1 MISRQGLLFR
11 FVTRLAIFGLCAVA
25 LVACGSSSEDEVS
38 GITEPQSEVA
48 DQSKLNGSSDSE
60 SSETVEEEPAEVVEE
75 ESAEVVE
82 EESAEVVEEES
93 AEVVEEE
100 SVEPETVE
108 VEADPQIEEE
118 TSETDEGMTSEEQE
132 ALIESILLDS
142 YLWGS
147 GTAFKTIQLQEVL
160 ELNVDGT
167 YGPQT
172 RVAHLLAL
180 EERGLPTANVPEE
193 PSGATPPSQPT
204 TLLVAP
210 GDSLAKLTWT
220 GSEESGGIPLVGY
233 TATATPGGQKC
244 ETTGTSCDITGL
256 TNGTSYTFVVTASN
270 GEFISD
276 ESSTVAVT
284 PGIPNSVFNNL
295 DNCTESEDYCSS
307 GGIKIDWSANQG
319 LGSNDAYS
327 YYNHLITY
335 YYDIRGGDGHGGIAW
350 KDNRNVEIID
360 VTHDGTCV
368 QLTEFYLRVENERLE
383 GSWEEEEIDELT
395 IELVSAI
402 LYLYKDGVLI
412 GSQNTY
418 VIMTQRTLSN
428 FQRVPVS
435 VGQTSCLDQIRIAY
449 DITGTCDLDWMG
461 PSPCFDQDDDAYL
474 TVMTDDWTFNKWS

>member
-1 MISRQGLLFR
+1 MISRQGLFFR

-25 LVACGSSSEDEVS
+25 LVACGSASDDEVS
-38 GITEPQSEVA
+38 GITEPQSEET
-48 DQSKLNGSSDSE
+48 DQSNLNGSSDSE
-60 SSETVEEEPAEVVEE
+60 SSETVEEEPN
-75 ESAEVVE
+75 
-82 EESAEVVEEES
+82 
-93 AEVVEEE
+93 EVVEEE
-100 SVEPETVE
+100 SVEVVEEESVDPETVE
-108 VEADPQIEEE
+108 VEADPPIEEE
-118 TSETDEGMTSEEQE
+118 TVETDDGMTSAEQE

-147 GTAFKTIQLQEVL
+147 GTAFKTIQLQEAL
-160 ELNVDGT
+160 ELNADGS

-193 PSGATPPSQPT
+193 PPSLPTTTAPEEPSGATPPSSPT

-319 LGSNDAYS
+319 SGSNDTYS
-327 YYNHLITY
+327 YLSHLITDY
-335 YYDIRGGDGHGGIAW
+335 YNIGGGDGHGGTAW

-368 QLTEFYLRVENERLE
+368 QLTEFYIRVENDRWAGEYEDLE
-383 GSWEEEEIDELT
+383 VDELT
-395 IELVSAI
+395 IELPSAI

-412 GSQNTY
+412 GSQNTNQY
-418 VIMTQRTLSN
+418 MSKSTLAN
-428 FQRVPVS
+428 TQRVPIS
-435 VGQTSCLDQIRIAY
+435 AGLQTSCLDQIRIVY
-449 DITGTCDLDWMG
+449 DITGTCDLDAT
-461 PSPCFDQDDDAYL
+461 SCLDQDDDASL
-474 TVMTDDWTFNKWS
+474 KVMTDDWTFNKWS